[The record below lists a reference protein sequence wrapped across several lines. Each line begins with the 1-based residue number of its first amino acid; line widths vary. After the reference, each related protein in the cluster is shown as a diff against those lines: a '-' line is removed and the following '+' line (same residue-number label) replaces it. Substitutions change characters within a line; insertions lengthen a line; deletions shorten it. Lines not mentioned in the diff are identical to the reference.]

1 MTRPK
6 SELGRLDIVSD
17 DLAASW
23 RTLRLLRML
32 AAIGT
37 QTGVVDVL
45 KGMEM
50 RGMGGQLL
58 HFRGGEREPIMA
70 NRMAQQHHQ
79 QQQMRMALAQQQQ
92 QAMHRGY
99 GAFRFLVGLGPCSHE
114 CIVMH
119 ALLRDFP
126 VHGYPSSL

>member
-92 QAMHRGY
+92 QQQAMHRGY
-99 GAFRFLVGLGPCSHE
+99 GAYGFSLGLEPCSHE
-114 CIVMH
+114 CMIMH
-119 ALLRDFP
+119 AL
-126 VHGYPSSL
+126 